1 MKKLILLYLLTL
13 SYSQDHWETAIYAN
27 DEWSYLVP
35 IEEPNSNWNSINY
48 DDSSWLVSTGG
59 FGYGDN
65 DDGTLIP
72 NALSV
77 YIRRTFEIPESEK
90 LVTSILHT
98 DYDDGFIAYLNDI
111 EICRSYNLGN
121 YGDFID
127 YDYGTN
133 GIDHE
138 AQLYLGL
145 NPEYCVIDSLELSSL
160 IISGENLL
168 AIQVHNVSSS
178 SSDMSSNFFLSFGI
192 QDGSSF
198 YGETPSWF
206 QEPINFNQS
215 NLPIFIDVIN
225 NLTIKSGLITQKQSE
240 IIFENAKIFPNHT
253 QISIAII
260 KDGKVNYYG
269 INNKNDTIST
279 VNNKKSVF
287 EIGSI
292 SKVFTSTILAN
303 FVIDEKINL
312 NDNINGY
319 LKTSFNN
326 DTEISFIN
334 LANHTSGLPRLPSN
348 LDLTKVNPENPYKEY
363 KEKELEEYLTKHLEL
378 LNKEKFQYS
387 NLGAGLLGYTL
398 SKIENTT
405 YENLLQNKIF
415 SKFNMYN
422 STSDINKI
430 KGNLVKGLNNEGND
444 VPNWEFSVLAGAGAI
459 FSTVEDLSQFAI
471 SQFDNSNK
479 ELKLTRKKT
488 FEVNE
493 NLDIGLGWHI
503 LKSQSKNFWYWHNGG
518 TGGYSSSM
526 VIDENTKN
534 GIIILS
540 NISAFNPNM
549 GNIDKLCFEL
559 MKTIE

>member
-1 MKKLILLYLLTL
+1 MKKLLLLALLVVGCVFGDTIVV
-13 SYSQDHWETAIYAN
+13 QTERKDNKVVTEKF
-27 DEWSYLVP
+27 VR
-35 IEEPNSNWNSINY
+35 NY
-48 DDSSWLVSTGG
+48 
-59 FGYGDN
+59 N
-65 DDGTLIP
+65 DDDYNGIFSMFADAMKEALPIDKTTEFLKGLKSQAGNISTLEFVKYENGTY
-72 NALSV
+72 AS
-77 YIRRTFEIPESEK
+77 YKTTFERAVFVLNISIDDNSDINGLFVKPFVEEVNSE
-90 LVTSILHT
+90 H
-98 DYDDGFIAYLNDI
+98 
-111 EICRSYNLGN
+111 
-121 YGDFID
+121 
-127 YDYGTN
+127 
-133 GIDHE
+133 
-138 AQLYLGL
+138 
-145 NPEYCVIDSLELSSL
+145 
-160 IISGENLL
+160 
-168 AIQVHNVSSS
+168 
-178 SSDMSSNFFLSFGI
+178 
-192 QDGSSF
+192 
-198 YGETPSWF
+198 
-206 QEPINFNQS
+206 
-215 NLPIFIDVIN
+215 VIN

-269 INNKNDTIST
+269 IHNKNDTIST
-279 VNNKKSVF
+279 VIDQKSVF

-326 DTEISFIN
+326 NTEISFIN

-348 LDLTKVNPENPYKEY
+348 LDLAKVNPENPYKEY

-378 LNKEKFQYS
+378 LNKEKYQYS
-387 NLGAGLLGYTL
+387 NLGAGLIGYTL

-444 VPNWEFSVLAGAGAI
+444 VPNWELSVLAGAGAI

-493 NLDIGLGWHI
+493 NMDIGLGWHI

-540 NISAFNPNM
+540 NVSAFNPNM

>member
-1 MKKLILLYLLTL
+1 MKKLLLIALLIVGCMFGDTIVVQTERKDNKVVTEKFVRNYNNNDYNGIFSMFADVMKEAL
-13 SYSQDHWETAIYAN
+13 PIDKTTEFLKGLKSQAGNISNREFVKYENGTYASYKT
-27 DEWSYLVP
+27 
-35 IEEPNSNWNSINY
+35 
-48 DDSSWLVSTGG
+48 
-59 FGYGDN
+59 
-65 DDGTLIP
+65 
-72 NALSV
+72 
-77 YIRRTFEIPESEK
+77 TFERAVFVLNISIDDNSDINGLFVKPFVEEVNSE
-90 LVTSILHT
+90 
-98 DYDDGFIAYLNDI
+98 N
-111 EICRSYNLGN
+111 
-121 YGDFID
+121 
-127 YDYGTN
+127 
-133 GIDHE
+133 
-138 AQLYLGL
+138 
-145 NPEYCVIDSLELSSL
+145 
-160 IISGENLL
+160 
-168 AIQVHNVSSS
+168 
-178 SSDMSSNFFLSFGI
+178 
-192 QDGSSF
+192 
-198 YGETPSWF
+198 
-206 QEPINFNQS
+206 
-215 NLPIFIDVIN
+215 VIN
-225 NLTIKSGLITQKQSE
+225 NLTIKSGIITQKQSE

-269 INNKNDTIST
+269 IHNKNDTIST
-279 VNNKKSVF
+279 VNNQKSVF

-326 DTEISFIN
+326 NTEISFIN

-378 LNKEKFQYS
+378 LNKEKYQYS

-444 VPNWEFSVLAGAGAI
+444 VPNWELSVLAGAGAI

-493 NLDIGLGWHI
+493 NMDIGLGWHI

-540 NISAFNPNM
+540 NVSGFNPNM

>member
-1 MKKLILLYLLTL
+1 MKRLILLITVIAFWGCDN
-13 SYSQDHWETAIYAN
+13 SAN
-27 DEWSYLVP
+27 DKVDTERKDNKVVT
-35 IEEPNSNWNSINY
+35 EKFVRNY
-48 DDSSWLVSTGG
+48 
-59 FGYGDN
+59 N
-65 DDGTLIP
+65 DDDYNGIFSMFADVMKEALPIDKTTEFLKGLKSQAGNISNREFVKYENGTY
-72 NALSV
+72 AS
-77 YIRRTFEIPESEK
+77 YKTTFERAVFVLNISIDDNSDINSFSVKPFVEEVNSE
-90 LVTSILHT
+90 
-98 DYDDGFIAYLNDI
+98 N
-111 EICRSYNLGN
+111 
-121 YGDFID
+121 
-127 YDYGTN
+127 
-133 GIDHE
+133 
-138 AQLYLGL
+138 
-145 NPEYCVIDSLELSSL
+145 
-160 IISGENLL
+160 
-168 AIQVHNVSSS
+168 
-178 SSDMSSNFFLSFGI
+178 
-192 QDGSSF
+192 
-198 YGETPSWF
+198 
-206 QEPINFNQS
+206 
-215 NLPIFIDVIN
+215 VIN
-225 NLTIKSGLITQKQSE
+225 NLTIKSGIITQKQSE

-279 VNNKKSVF
+279 VNNQKSVF

-378 LNKEKFQYS
+378 LNKEKYQYS

-430 KGNLVKGLNNEGND
+430 KGNLVKGLDNEGND
-444 VPNWEFSVLAGAGAI
+444 VPNWELSVLAGAGAI

-540 NISAFNPNM
+540 NVSAFNPNM